1 MDVAKQATEAASQK
15 VGDAMN
21 NAIAASNDS
30 IKTAVANLTT
40 NNGALI
46 GLLVVIVVA
55 MICSIVIYYFIIGS
69 IFQKKSTLVAKTKT
83 PVKGDVT
90 SVIPIDSM
98 PSSGNGF
105 RRTYTFWI
113 YIDNMNE
120 NKGLFKHV
128 FHIGSENDM
137 VNTASPMV
145 FLDKHN
151 NKMYVRFA
159 KKGGGAS
166 GGTDYTSLNSV
177 SDNAFPGYLQN
188 AIEIDYV
195 PMQRWVHVGVVV
207 SDGVD
212 GGLVQVY
219 LDGELASTSSSSED
233 GKDFDNMDLDKGGSL
248 VVGGNGQSGK
258 DPGFAGLLSKV
269 SIWNYDLNSRDIYNS
284 YADGPIDG
292 VLASMGYGLRTPIY
306 RVNGEDN

>member
-1 MDVAKQATEAASQK
+1 MDVAKQATETASTATKQ

-21 NAIAASNDS
+21 TAIAASNES
-30 IKTAVANLTT
+30 IKTAVSNLTT
-40 NNGALI
+40 NSGALI
-46 GLLVVIVVA
+46 GLLVVIIVA
-55 MICSIVIYYFIIGS
+55 AICSVVVYYLIIGN
-69 IFQKKSTLVAKTKT
+69 IFQKKSIIVSKTKT
-83 PVKGDVT
+83 PVKGDVL

-113 YIDNMNE
+113 YIDNMN
-120 NKGLFKHV
+120 NDKGMYKHV

-137 VNTASPMV
+137 VSTSSPMV

-159 KKGGGAS
+159 KKS
-166 GGTDYTSLNSV
+166 GGSGSFNSSRLN
-177 SDNAFPGYLQN
+177 DTNMDAYLKH
-188 AIEIDYV
+188 AVEIDYV
-195 PMQRWVHVGVVV
+195 PMQRWVHVGIVV
-207 SDGVD
+207 SDGID

-219 LDGELASTSSSSED
+219 LDAELASTSGSTDEK
-233 GKDFDNMDLDKGGSL
+233 KDFDNLDLDKGGSL
-248 VVGGNGQSGK
+248 VVGGNGNTGE

-269 SIWNYDLNSRDIYNS
+269 AIWNHDLNSRDIYNS

-306 RVNGEDN
+306 RVNRDAN